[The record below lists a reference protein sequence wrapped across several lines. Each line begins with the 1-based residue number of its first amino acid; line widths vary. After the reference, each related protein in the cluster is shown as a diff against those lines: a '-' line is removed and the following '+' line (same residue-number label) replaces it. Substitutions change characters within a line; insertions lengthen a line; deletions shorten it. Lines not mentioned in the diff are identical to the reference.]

1 MFDGA
6 KNKIVYMAAIAEA
19 QSYLGQQG
27 MVRIMD
33 RLTLHAEQITA
44 AQIIERHV
52 LTAEERRRRRRTL
65 LVGERCEPSDETERK

>member
-1 MFDGA
+1 
-6 KNKIVYMAAIAEA
+6 
-19 QSYLGQQG
+19 